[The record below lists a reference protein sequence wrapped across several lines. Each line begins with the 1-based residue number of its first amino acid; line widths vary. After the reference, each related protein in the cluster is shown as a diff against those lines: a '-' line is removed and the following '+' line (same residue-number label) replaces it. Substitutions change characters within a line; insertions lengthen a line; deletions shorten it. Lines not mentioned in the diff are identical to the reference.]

1 MIFKIAL
8 RNRIYA
14 TTAISFAPFFNLFHI
29 FFVPNLCSI
38 VPERE
43 SFPGRQ
49 IGDGIIQIC
58 HSKVIW
64 NLFIVVVHILLV
76 SYPWLS

>member
-14 TTAISFAPFFNLFHI
+14 TTAISFAPFLYFFHI
-29 FFVPNLCSI
+29 FFIPNLNST

-43 SFPGRQ
+43 SISGRQ
-49 IGDGIIQIC
+49 VGDGIIQIC

-64 NLFIVVVHILLV
+64 NLFIVVFHILLV
-76 SYPWLS
+76 PDPWLS